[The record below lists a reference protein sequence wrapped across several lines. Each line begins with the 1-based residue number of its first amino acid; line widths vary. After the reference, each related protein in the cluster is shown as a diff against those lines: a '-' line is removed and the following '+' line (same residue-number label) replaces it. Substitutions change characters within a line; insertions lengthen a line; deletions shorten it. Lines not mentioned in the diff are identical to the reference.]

1 MTNKNDQSM
10 KTKIFFHIQTLTI
23 LVILAFGTLQG
34 LQAQNPVYA
43 ELITWKYDDLSRELI
58 VNVTTE
64 NDEGEIP
71 AVGIPFEYFVISEGE
86 PLGIGQAKSDDSGKA
101 ILKLEPGYDFPKDD
115 DDFVTVTAVF
125 DGNDEFEAAETEL
138 MFKDVVIDLEFIE
151 EDETKYI
158 AYSGKIINKDGDLI
172 PLADDEV
179 LFFVPR
185 MFSMLKVADGWFE
198 ENGEG
203 VSEYPTNIIGDT
215 EGKLEVHARMLE
227 HFDYGN
233 VERIAT
239 VDWAKKRRL
248 IAAEQPTREL
258 WTPIAPLWMIITLI
272 ILLAGVWGHYIYAM
286 YELYMIK
293 KISKRENKK

>member
-1 MTNKNDQSM
+1 M
-10 KTKIFFHIQTLTI
+10 KTKTYFHFQTLSV
-23 LVILAFGTLQG
+23 LVFLAFGILHS

-71 AVGIPFEYFVISEGE
+71 ASGLTFEFFVM
-86 PLGIGQAKSDDSGKA
+86 SDDEPVNIGKARSNESGKA
-101 ILKLEPGYDFPKDD
+101 IFKVNPGYDFPKDD
-115 DDFVTVTAVF
+115 EDFVTVTALF
-125 DGNDEFEAAETEL
+125 EGNDEFESAETEL
-138 MFKDVVIDLEFIE
+138 MFKDVVIDIEFIE

-158 AYSGKIINKDGDLI
+158 AYAGKIINKDGELI

-185 MFSMLKVADGWFE
+185 MFSMLKIADGWFE

-203 VSEYPTNIIGDT
+203 VSEYPTQIIGDSD
-215 EGKLEVHARMLE
+215 GRLEVHARILD

-233 VERIAT
+233 VERIST
-239 VDWAKKRRL
+239 VDWAKPRRL
-248 IAAEQPTREL
+248 IAAEQPSREL